1 MLVSSVGV
9 DLAKPGQ
16 SITNA
21 FSKHHPIRLGVLLE
35 SDLGPGTK
43 ADCHLRIV
51 RARKAPRPC
60 RKIGRNQGFR
70 DLSGTRRDRTPLAP
84 SPLLVPMHPKIMR
97 DRARFHHLIMT
108 GEYRPFLHDPHWPAF
123 RSDGT

>member
-16 SITNA
+16 SITDV
-21 FSKHHPIRLGVLLE
+21 FSNHHPIRLGVLLE

-43 ADCHLRIV
+43 AHCDLPIV
-51 RARKAPRPC
+51 RARKTPRPR

-70 DLSGTRRDRTPLAP
+70 DISGTRRDR
-84 SPLLVPMHPKIMR
+84 M
-97 DRARFHHLIMT
+97 
-108 GEYRPFLHDPHWPAF
+108 
-123 RSDGT
+123 